1 VRWLEL
7 TVVGAVA
14 LCLRLYRIQ
23 DYTAFQG
30 DQGVDALV
38 VKRILVDGVLPLEGP
53 ATSAGGVHLG
63 PFYYYLLAL
72 PMRLDWLD
80 PLADAALMALLGGL
94 TTGLVYLLAR
104 SWFGRIP
111 ALVAASASAVS
122 PAAIVA
128 SRSAWNPAPTPFF
141 VLLALLGIE
150 ASRRT
155 ADGRWLVLV
164 GPALACLLQL
174 HYFTLAVAGVLT
186 IAAAWLIVQSR
197 SIRWAGWMGLGLAM
211 GGVLFAPLL
220 LHELTTGFPNLH
232 AAGELV
238 IGGAAGAPR
247 PDSLPRRAYAVLA
260 PMLVGQFLTGGR
272 ELPAVVV
279 TLALIWG
286 VLRAALQP
294 GRRFGAVLLSAIL
307 ATLLVQAVV
316 YRGPVFE
323 HYLIAYAP
331 VAFLGLAATAVH
343 LTARVV
349 LRRVVG
355 VVGLLGLLAFNIA
368 DWPFGAPERQLARSE
383 YVAALIAA
391 AAGPERFGLWLL
403 AENDSDGAYRFQLER
418 IGRAPA
424 RPDEALPRQL
434 FVLCQDRQCG
444 PSEVR
449 TAVGSDWLA
458 SQLEGL
464 GNAAGV
470 DVYRLTADGSA
481 VNLG

>member
-38 VKRILVDGVLPLEGP
+38 VKRFLVDGVLPLEGP

-186 IAAAWLIVQSR
+186 IAAAWLVVKSR
-197 SIRWAGWMGLGLAM
+197 SIRWAGWMVLGLAL

-232 AAGELV
+232 AASELLV
-238 IGGAAGAPR
+238 GGAVVAAR
-247 PDSLPRRAYAVLA
+247 PDSLQRRLRDLWMENLMTTSVEQQ
-260 PMLVGQFLTGGR
+260 MIEMR
-272 ELPAVVV
+272 VVDV
-279 TLALIWG
+279 
-286 VLRAALQP
+286 
-294 GRRFGAVLLSAIL
+294 RRR
-307 ATLLVQAVV
+307 T
-316 YRGPVFE
+316 
-323 HYLIAYAP
+323 
-331 VAFLGLAATAVH
+331 AATDTVPAPRSV
-343 LTARVV
+343 VV
-349 LRRVVG
+349 LREVSGERRLPIWVGNWEADAIAMLLEKLKVPRPLTHAFTASLLRAGGVRMIDVRIHRLAEETFYAQVVLQG
-355 VVGLLGLLAFNIA
+355 ALGEQAVDARPSDCIALALELS
-368 DWPFGAPERQLARSE
+368 API
-383 YVAALIAA
+383 YVATDVLTAVQ
-391 AAGPERFGLWLL
+391 AAGEPDWLP
-403 AENDSDGAYRFQLER
+403 ASIGAAR
-418 IGRAPA
+418 IVDEIVEHWPREPKPA
-424 RPDEALPRQL
+424 R
-434 FVLCQDRQCG
+434 
-444 PSEVR
+444 
-449 TAVGSDWLA
+449 
-458 SQLEGL
+458 
-464 GNAAGV
+464 
-470 DVYRLTADGSA
+470 
-481 VNLG
+481 